1 ELTEV
6 PDSSA
11 AAAEAYKTLAAPG
24 HAILVLDSTGR
35 VLAGT
40 WSGPTIDQAIV
51 ARGEP
56 VVWTAAT
63 PGGAWRAHLRPTRDH
78 AFLLFCAVPLAD
90 MLREQREAEE
100 AIRTGLPIVRLL
112 AAAGGLW
119 LASIGLRPITEMAR
133 RAEGLAPAGME
144 DFGESDRGDELGQF
158 ARAFNGL
165 VARLRQA
172 LQTQRQFMADASH
185 EL

>member
-100 AIRTGLPIVRLL
+100 AIGIGLPIVLLL

-119 LASIGLRPITEMAR
+119 LAAIGPRPLTRMAR
-133 RAEGLAPAGME
+133 RAEGPRPAGPE
-144 DFGESDRGDELGQF
+144 GFCAAERWDQPRP
-158 ARAFNGL
+158 
-165 VARLRQA
+165 
-172 LQTQRQFMADASH
+172 
-185 EL
+185 